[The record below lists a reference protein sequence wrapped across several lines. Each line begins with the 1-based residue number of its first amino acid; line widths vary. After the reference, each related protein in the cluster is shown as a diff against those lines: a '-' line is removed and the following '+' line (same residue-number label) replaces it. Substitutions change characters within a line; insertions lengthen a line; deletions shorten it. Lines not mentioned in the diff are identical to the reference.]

1 MIYRTLIRPFVIKHE
16 GTIGQMT
23 SFASEA
29 AKDVGGSGGQHTHAR
44 THTASPSHLPPFPP
58 VMGAVKTAASNVDAQ
73 TLLDA
78 KAKFDELADKKDD

>member
-1 MIYRTLIRPFVIKHE
+1 MWE
-16 GTIGQMT
+16 DQ
-23 SFASEA
+23 
-29 AKDVGGSGGQHTHAR
+29 VGSTHMHAR
-44 THTASPSHLPPFPP
+44 TQPHHHTPPPPPPPPPP

>member
-1 MIYRTLIRPFVIKHE
+1 MWE
-16 GTIGQMT
+16 DQ
-23 SFASEA
+23 
-29 AKDVGGSGGQHTHAR
+29 VGSTHMHAHTQPHH
-44 THTASPSHLPPFPP
+44 HTSPSPP